1 MRWIKLVLWR
11 GLWALLSLGLVV
23 VFVLAAGF
31 LFLNSQLPTVDSLR
45 DVQLQ
50 EPLRVYT
57 ADGKLISSFGEKRRI
72 PVPIDE
78 VPPLLIQAILATEDQ
93 RFYHHPGIDI
103 YGLARAAVELA
114 RTGEKTQGGSTI
126 TMQVARNF
134 FLSNKKTYLRK
145 INEILLAIKIDREL
159 SKDKILE
166 LYLNKIYLGSRA
178 YGVAAAAQVYY
189 GKSLGEL
196 TLAQMAMIAG
206 LPKAP
211 SAINPLN
218 NPTAAIKRRSH
229 VLSRMLSE
237 GYITQE
243 QYDEAISQPLS
254 AKYHEQ
260 EVDLQA
266 PYVAEMIRQALY
278 ANFGE
283 ETYTRGYHVY
293 TTLDSKVQQ
302 AANQA
307 LRDGLLNYEQRHGYR
322 GSETNLAPVTADRRA
337 EIIKALRDTPSFNEV
352 RPGVVTQVNEQSIDV
367 MLADERVVTIDWS
380 GLSWARKRLRNG
392 YYGRTPKKAAEI
404 VKTGDVVYVY
414 QQADKHW
421 RLTQLPE
428 VEGSL
433 IAMRPKDGAVQALVG
448 GFSYQKSNFNRAM
461 QAERQPGSS
470 FKPFVY
476 AAALAK
482 GLTLATVIN
491 DAPIILDDP
500 SLETYWRPQNHN
512 HKFYGPTR
520 LRDGLMRS
528 RNLVSIR
535 LLEGIGIS
543 DTIDFL
549 TQFGFDP
556 AQLPRALSLA
566 LGSLTLTPMQL
577 TAGYAVIANGG
588 YQVKPYLIDKITDS
602 KGEILLAAQPRQA
615 CNNCGNPAPQVLDER
630 VAYLISSVLS
640 DAVKR
645 GTGRAAQVL
654 KRDDLAGK
662 TGSTNDFYDA
672 WFAGYN
678 ADLLATVWVG
688 YDQPRS
694 LREYGAK
701 AALPVWVDF
710 MGQALQGKPNAPI
723 RQPMGIEIA
732 EIDPKTG
739 LAAAP
744 GQTDSIIEYFRVE
757 LVPEPEV
764 DTGLMEYY
772 QSQSAEPRRRNFLQR
787 LF

>member
-11 GLWALLSLGLVV
+11 GLWALLSLGLVL

-189 GKSLGEL
+189 GKSLGDL

-218 NPTAAIKRRSH
+218 NPTAAIKRRGH

-243 QYDEAISQPLS
+243 QYDEAMSQPIT

-293 TTLDSKVQQ
+293 TTLDSKAQQ

-307 LRDGLLNYEQRHGYR
+307 LREGLLNYEQRHGYR
-322 GSETNLAPVTADRRA
+322 GSETNLAPVTAERRA
-337 EIIKALRDTPSFNEV
+337 DIINALRDTPTFNEV
-352 RPGVVTQVNEQSIDV
+352 KPGVVTQVNEQSIDV
-367 MLADERVVTIDWS
+367 MLADERVITIDWS

-392 YYGRTPKKAAEI
+392 YYGRTPQKAGEI

-414 QQADKHW
+414 QQTDKHW

-461 QAERQPGSS
+461 QAKRQPGSS

-520 LRDGLMRS
+520 LREGLMRS

-543 DTIDFL
+543 DTIDIL

-556 AQLPRALSLA
+556 AQLPRSLSLA

-615 CNNCGNPAPQVLDER
+615 CDNCGNPAPHVLDER
-630 VAYLISSVLS
+630 VTYLISSVLS

-678 ADLLATVWVG
+678 ADLLATVWIG

-710 MGQALQGKPNAPI
+710 MGQALQGQPNAPI
-723 RQPMGIEIA
+723 RQPLGIEIA

-739 LAAAP
+739 RAAEP

-772 QSQSAEPRRRNFLQR
+772 QSQSTEPQRRNFLQR

>member
-23 VFVLAAGF
+23 VFVLAAFF

-57 ADGKLISSFGEKRRI
+57 ADGKLITSFGEKRRV
-72 PVPIDE
+72 PVTIDKI
-78 VPPLLIQAILATEDQ
+78 PPLLIQAILATEDQ
-93 RFYHHPGIDI
+93 RFYNHPGIDI

-145 INEILLAIKIDREL
+145 LNEILLAIKIDREL
-159 SKDKILE
+159 PKDKILE

-189 GKSLGEL
+189 GKSLSGL

-211 SAINPLN
+211 SAINPLA

-237 GYITQE
+237 GYITQA
-243 QYDEAISQPLS
+243 QYDEAIVQPIT

-260 EVDLQA
+260 EIDVQA
-266 PYVAEMIRQALY
+266 PYVGEMIRQALY

-293 TTLDSKVQQ
+293 TTLDSRAQQ
-302 AANQA
+302 AANLA
-307 LRDGLLNYEQRHGYR
+307 LREGLLNYEQRHGYH
-322 GSETNLAPVTADRRA
+322 GAATNLAPVTTERHAD
-337 EIIKALRDTPSFNEV
+337 IIEALQNIPTYNELK
-352 RPGVVTQVNEQSIDV
+352 PGVVTQVNEQSIDV
-367 MLADERVVTIDWS
+367 MLIDERVISIDWP

-392 YYGRTPKKAAEI
+392 YYGRSPKQAGEI
-404 VKTGDVVYVY
+404 VKSGDVVHVY

-433 IAMRPKDGAVQALVG
+433 IAMRPKDGAVRALVG

-461 QAERQPGSS
+461 QAKRQPGSS

-500 SLETYWRPQNHN
+500 SLETQWRPQNHN

-543 DTIDFL
+543 DTIELL

-556 AQLPRALSLA
+556 AQLPRSLSLA

-577 TAGYAVIANGG
+577 TAGYAIIANGG

-615 CNNCGNPAPQVLDER
+615 CSDCSNPAPQVLDER
-630 VAYLISSVLS
+630 VAYLISSVLR
-640 DAVKR
+640 DAVKH
-645 GTGRAAQVL
+645 GTSRAAQVL

-662 TGSTNDFYDA
+662 TGSTNDFFDA

-688 YDQPRS
+688 FDQPRS

-701 AALPVWVDF
+701 AALPVWIDF
-710 MGQALQGKPNAPI
+710 MRLALQGQPSAPVA
-723 RQPMGIEIA
+723 QPLGIEIA

-739 LAAAP
+739 LAAEP
-744 GQTDSIIEYFRVE
+744 GQTDSIIEYFRAE

-772 QSQSAEPRRRNFLQR
+772 QSQSEPKRRNFLQR